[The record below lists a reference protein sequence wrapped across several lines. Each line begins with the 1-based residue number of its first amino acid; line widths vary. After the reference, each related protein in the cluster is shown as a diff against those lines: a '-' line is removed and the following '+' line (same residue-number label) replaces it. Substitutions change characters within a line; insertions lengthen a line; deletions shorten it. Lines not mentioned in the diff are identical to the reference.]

1 MSYAGYLI
9 AAYAVFVLV
18 LGWDFVATHWQ
29 IRREL
34 RNARMRAQR
43 EAARKSAPG
52 TTPART
58 TDPRTE
64 LSR

>member
-1 MSYAGYLI
+1 MEYRNYVI

-18 LGWDFVATHWQ
+18 LGWDFIASRLQ

-34 RNARMRAQR
+34 RNARMRATR
-43 EAARKSAPG
+43 GAARRPNS
-52 TTPART
+52 
-58 TDPRTE
+58 E